1 MDPEKVGKFIKKL
14 RKDNKLTQSELADKF
29 GVTYQAVSK
38 WENGKSIPDVSILQE
53 IGKEYNVS
61 VDEILSGNKVINK
74 KKNNYLIYII
84 ILVVLLTG
92 ALIYI
97 MISNNN
103 SSFQFK
109 TISSTCSEF
118 KVSGSLAYDKVKSS
132 INISNINYCG
142 GDDKTHYKEISCTL
156 YEKNGNTNTEIDS
169 CTPSTKEM
177 LLEDYLDGIEFN
189 IDNYQQKCSKYG
201 DESLYLEINAV
212 DSNNKT
218 VTYKIPLKVNENCK
232 K

>member
-1 MDPEKVGKFIKKL
+1 MEPEKVGQFIKEL
-14 RKDNKLTQSELADKF
+14 RKKTNLTQKELADKF

-38 WENGKSIPDVSILQE
+38 WENGKSIPDVSILKE
-53 IGKEYNVS
+53 IGKEYGVS
-61 VDEILSGNKVINK
+61 VDEILGGYKESNKP
-74 KKNNYLIYII
+74 KNNNHKFLIIIII
-84 ILVVLLTG
+84 ILLG
-92 ALIYI
+92 AQIWFATNNK
-97 MISNNN
+97 SN
-103 SSFQFK
+103 SFQFK

-118 KVSGSLAYDKVKSS
+118 KVTGSLAYDRKKSS

-142 GDDKTHYKEISCTL
+142 GDDKTKYKSISCIL
-156 YEKNGNTNTEIDS
+156 YEKNGNTSTEIDACETS
-169 CTPSTKEM
+169 SKEM
-177 LLEDYLDGIEFN
+177 KLEEYLNDIEFY

-218 VTYKIPLKVNENCK
+218 TTYKIPLKVNENCK

>member
-1 MDPEKVGKFIKKL
+1 MDPDKVGKFIKEL
-14 RKDNKLTQSELADKF
+14 RKKNNLTQNELADKF

-38 WENGKSIPDVSILQE
+38 WENGKSIPDVSILKE

-61 VDEILSGNKVINK
+61 IDEILSGNKNNIK
-74 KKNNYLIYII
+74 KDSHKIYII
-84 ILVVLLTG
+84 GLIFLLLLFLGYVVFHNHNG
-92 ALIYI
+92 
-97 MISNNN
+97 
-103 SSFQFK
+103 SFQFK

-142 GDDKTHYKEISCTL
+142 GDDKTKYKEINCTL
-156 YEKNGNTNTEIDS
+156 FEKNGDTNTIIDS
-169 CTPSTKEM
+169 CTPSTKDMM
-177 LLEDYLDGIEFN
+177 LEEYLDGIEFN

-201 DESLYLEINAV
+201 DDSLYLEINAI
-212 DSNNKT
+212 DSNNKNI
-218 VTYKIPLKVNENCK
+218 TYKIPLKVNENCK